1 MYRIMCLL
9 WAAFEADIITQTI
22 SKLKE
27 MIISSHE
34 FLNAREDLVA
44 QNTDFQVMDLSRVLM
59 SYYPCVLRLPSQIAY
74 LLEE

>member
-9 WAAFEADIITQTI
+9 WVAFEADIVTLTI

-27 MIISSHE
+27 MIISSHGL
-34 FLNAREDLVA
+34 LNAREDLEA

-59 SYYPCVLRLPSQIAY
+59 SYYPCVLRLPNQIAY
-74 LLEE
+74 QLEE